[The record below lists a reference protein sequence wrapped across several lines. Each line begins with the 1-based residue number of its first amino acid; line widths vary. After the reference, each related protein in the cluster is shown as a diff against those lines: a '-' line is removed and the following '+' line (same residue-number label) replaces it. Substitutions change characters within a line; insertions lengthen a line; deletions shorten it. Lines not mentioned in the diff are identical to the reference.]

1 MRAKQDRSTLQV
13 VAPLAGTVVA
23 LADVPDPV
31 FSGAVVGPG
40 LAILPDEPYPDGTA
54 GMPGLP
60 AAARVVVV
68 APCPGRVSGVYPHAL
83 MVQADHDRSVLVHLG
98 LDTAQ
103 LEGEGFDVAA
113 ADGDRVERGQPVL
126 AWSPAE
132 VRGGGR
138 STLCPLVALQA
149 DPDDVVLLVEPGD
162 AVAEGQPVLLW
173 S

>member
-1 MRAKQDRSTLQV
+1 MLQV
-13 VAPLAGTVVA
+13 VAPMAGTVVD

-40 LAILPDEPYPDGTA
+40 LAILPDEPQAGGLA
-54 GMPGLP
+54 GMP
-60 AAARVVVV
+60 AHQRVVVV

-83 MVQADHDRSVLVHLG
+83 MVQADQDRSVLVHLG

-103 LEGEGFDVAA
+103 LEGEGFHVAA
-113 ADGDRVERGQPVL
+113 HDGDRVERGQPVL

-138 STLCPLVALQA
+138 STLCPVVALQA
-149 DPDDVVLLVEPGD
+149 DPHDVVLLVESGES
-162 AVAEGQPVLLW
+162 VAEGQPVLLW

>member
-1 MRAKQDRSTLQV
+1 MRDRLDRSTLQV
-13 VAPLAGTVVA
+13 VAPMAGTVVD

-31 FSGAVVGPG
+31 YSGAVVGPG
-40 LAILPDEPYPDGTA
+40 LAILPDEPTVPAGSGLTA
-54 GMPGLP
+54 PT
-60 AAARVVVV
+60 RVVVV
-68 APCPGRVSGVYPHAL
+68 APCPGRLAGVYPHAL

-98 LDTAQ
+98 LDTSQ

-113 ADGDRVERGQPVL
+113 SDGDRVERGQPVL
-126 AWSPAE
+126 AWSPAD

-149 DPDDVVLLVEPGD
+149 QPEDVVLLVEAGD

>member
-1 MRAKQDRSTLQV
+1 MRDRLDRSTLQV
-13 VAPLAGTVVA
+13 VAPMAGTVVD

-31 FSGAVVGPG
+31 YSGAVVGPG
-40 LAILPDEPYPDGTA
+40 LAILPDEPPAPDG
-54 GMPGLP
+54 GGLP
-60 AAARVVVV
+60 VAAPRVVVV

-98 LDTAQ
+98 LDTSQ

-126 AWSPAE
+126 AWSPAD

-149 DPDDVVLLVEPGD
+149 QPEDVVLLVEAGD